1 MLQNLTNVCL
11 VITHLPAGHQSQVN
25 TVAFS
30 PKGDLCVSGG
40 QDNHILVWKLN
51 LEVDGEVLKEK
62 VVQEVSNNRT
72 GTKDRFFGDGF
83 LN

>member
-1 MLQNLTNVCL
+1 M
-11 VITHLPAGHQSQVN
+11 
-25 TVAFS
+25 
-30 PKGDLCVSGG
+30 SGG

-72 GTKDRFFGDGF
+72 GTEDGF
-83 LN
+83 RGWVSIKLNRCR

>member
-1 MLQNLTNVCL
+1 M
-11 VITHLPAGHQSQVN
+11 
-25 TVAFS
+25 
-30 PKGDLCVSGG
+30 SGG